1 MALDAPR
8 RGSPTGA
15 DPALVIVRLAQI
27 SIETSDKMR
36 REVSDPNDPL
46 ADTAEGAEFRK
57 AIRTLIE
64 RESPPARVAEMDEA
78 EMFDDHLYARL
89 AQMGVLGLDA
99 PGWTGGSGDVRDQ
112 LIAIEEVAAGP
123 TSMAAFL
130 ISHYAV
136 VKVLASSASSD
147 DQRLLLQDLVAGR
160 KKVSF
165 ALSEPAS
172 ATDVARLMKTRAVQ
186 GEGGWRLN
194 GQKMWTS
201 GATLADA
208 IIVLARTSEIR
219 GSPISGITAFL
230 VPKEAAGLEV
240 REIRTLGI
248 RGMST
253 CEVFLTDV
261 LVPSVAV
268 LGDVDNGLRQVFVT
282 INREGLNAAAA
293 SIGVARGALDLAID
307 HSTNREVFEKP
318 IASFQVPQHWM
329 VDAAVS
335 LESARSLMNRAAIIE
350 SKGGRSDALASMAK
364 LVASEAAVEIA
375 IKGMQVMGGTGYS
388 REVPMQRFF
397 RDGRLWSFSP
407 LTNEMVRNRLAE
419 QLLGLPRSY

>member
-1 MALDAPR
+1 
-8 RGSPTGA
+8 
-15 DPALVIVRLAQI
+15 
-27 SIETSDKMR
+27 MR
-36 REVSDPNDPL
+36 REVFDPNDPL
-46 ADTAEGAEFRK
+46 GDTEEGAEFRR
-57 AIRTLIE
+57 ALRALIE

-78 EMFDDHLYARL
+78 EMFDAHLYSRL
-89 AQMGVLGLDA
+89 AEIGVLGLDA
-99 PGWTGGSGDVRDQ
+99 PTWAGGSGDVRDQ
-112 LIAIEEVAAGP
+112 LTAIEEVAAGP

-130 ISHYAV
+130 IAQYAV
-136 VKVLASSASSD
+136 VKVLALTAGTD

-172 ATDVARLMKTRAVQ
+172 ATDVARLMKTRAVPVRD
-186 GEGGWRLN
+186 GWLLN

-208 IIVLARTSEIR
+208 IIVLARTSEVTE
-219 GSPISGITAFL
+219 SPISGITAFL
-230 VPKEAAGLEV
+230 VPKEAAGIEV

-253 CEVFLTDV
+253 CEVFLRDV
-261 LVPSVAV
+261 VVPPDAV
-268 LGDVDNGLRQVFVT
+268 LGDVDRGLRQVFAT

-293 SIGVARGALDLAID
+293 TIGVARAALDLAID
-307 HSTNREVFEKP
+307 YATNREVFEKP

-335 LESARSLMNRAAIIE
+335 IEAARSLMTRAAIIE
-350 SKGGRSDALASMAK
+350 SKGGRSDSLASMAK

-375 IKGMQVMGGTGYS
+375 VKGMQVMGGTGYT
-388 REVPMQRFF
+388 REVPMQRYF

-407 LTNEMVRNRLAE
+407 LTNEMLRNRLGE